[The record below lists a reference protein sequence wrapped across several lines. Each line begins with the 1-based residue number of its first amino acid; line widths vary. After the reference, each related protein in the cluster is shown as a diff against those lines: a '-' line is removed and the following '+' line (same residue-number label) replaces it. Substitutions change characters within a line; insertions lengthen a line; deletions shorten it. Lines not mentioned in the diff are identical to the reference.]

1 MVKKENVIV
10 FFINILLIIICF
22 ILFSLSFSLGI
33 DNILFNNGELS
44 DGEIQSFQFK
54 VILFRIT
61 FYILVPMIGYLIF
74 RVINRFS
81 HWYKSIMISDFYKVH
96 FTIIAIAVLITTLLA
111 LDIVYKDVMFSSS
124 DVFMTLLTLI
134 LSYFFNQKLEKKL

>member
-33 DNILFNNGELS
+33 DNILFNKGELS

-54 VILFRIT
+54 VILT
-61 FYILVPMIGYLIF
+61 FYILVPMIGYFIF
-74 RVINRFS
+74 RV
-81 HWYKSIMISDFYKVH
+81 
-96 FTIIAIAVLITTLLA
+96 
-111 LDIVYKDVMFSSS
+111 
-124 DVFMTLLTLI
+124 
-134 LSYFFNQKLEKKL
+134 

>member
-1 MVKKENVIV
+1 M
-10 FFINILLIIICF
+10 IIICF

-33 DNILFNNGELS
+33 DNVLFNKGELS
-44 DGEIQSFQFK
+44 DGEIQIFQFK

-61 FYILVPMIGYLIF
+61 FYILLPMIGYLIF

-81 HWYKSIMISDFYKVH
+81 HRYKSILISDFYKVY
-96 FTIIAIAVLITTLLA
+96 FMIIAIAVLITTLLA
-111 LDIVYKDVMFSSS
+111 LDIVYKESMFSSS
-124 DVFMTLLTLI
+124 DVFMTLLMLI